1 MQKRDKIIIGGL
13 IIAIIALVA
22 AIFMVG
28 GVNLSNGSNVP
39 DGMQKYDFNSE
50 FTMAV
55 PKNASFLKE
64 WNNSNEFNIGSGY
77 TYYDKANRFGVFYA
91 NSPMVTHELVNT
103 VSELGEDSG
112 NVTVEKSGDLIMLH
126 NPAADGKIGLTLDD
140 SNYREQIVFQKGH
153 LLIVV
158 VGNDAGFIKS
168 MAETIQVYE

>member
-1 MQKRDKIIIGGL
+1 MEKRDKIIIAGL
-13 IIAIIALVA
+13 VIAIIALLA

-28 GVNLSNGSNVP
+28 GNNISSGVNIS

-55 PKNASFLKE
+55 PENASFLKE

-91 NSPMVTHELVNT
+91 NSPIVTHELVNT
-103 VSELGEDSG
+103 VIESGEHSE

-126 NPAADGKIGLTLDD
+126 NPTADGKIGLTLDD
-140 SNYREQIVFQKGH
+140 SNYREQVVFQKGH

-168 MAETIQVYE
+168 MAETIRVYE